1 MDQIITAVLLE
12 GEQMERLFDL
22 DFQLLHDAIIT
33 AVAVFVLFLFL
44 SYILFKPTRELLR
57 KRQERIQT
65 DLDSAKQDRDEALSL
80 KGEYEAKMAGA
91 QKDADAILSEARQ
104 KAVKN
109 EEQIVAKA
117 KDEAAGIIRQ
127 AHNEAELEKQ
137 KAADEI
143 KTQIIDVASLMAGK
157 GVGAGIDTNIP
168 ESPVDET
175 LKEVGERTLQS

>member
-1 MDQIITAVLLE
+1 
-12 GEQMERLFDL
+12 MERLFDL
-22 DFQLLHDAIIT
+22 DFQLLHDAVIT

-44 SYILFKPTRELLR
+44 SYMLFKPTRELLR

-65 DLDSAKQDRDEALSL
+65 DLDTAKQDRDEALSL
-80 KGEYEAKMAGA
+80 KSEYEAKMAGA
-91 QKDADAILSEARQ
+91 QKDADAVLSEARS

-109 EEQIVAKA
+109 EEQIISRA
-117 KDEAAGIIRQ
+117 KDEAATIIRQ

-157 GVGAGIDTNIP
+157 VVAAGIDTNIQDSLI
-168 ESPVDET
+168 EET
-175 LKEVGERTLQS
+175 LN